1 MHIRTTRVRRQ
12 GKTYEYA
19 QLVET
24 YRRESDG
31 LPVQRVIATLGQ
43 PGDPLVENL
52 RQALAAGRDGKRL
65 VVAKQGTSTRRVPK
79 PTANLRYLDVAVV
92 LELWQQWGLSELLD
106 ELLGEGQEQVRPS
119 AVVAALTIQRCVDPG
134 SKLYATRWLPET
146 ALVELLGIA
155 ASSFHNT
162 RLHRVL
168 EELDNIGGPLMA
180 KLPSLYQKSEGKFA
194 SLFMDVTDTWF
205 VGRGCPLAERGKTKL
220 GHVERKIGIVLL
232 CNEHGYPL
240 RWEVVC
246 GTQHDSKTMT
256 SMLQAVAGVGWI
268 GEAPIVCDRAMG
280 KTAQIREMLATGL
293 RFVTA
298 LTETEFESYATKL
311 PHAEFAELE
320 LRDDAKRL
328 EDVKRAAR
336 CAQAAGLEKLADNL
350 FVMDFGVVERADLSS
365 SALEGEATASD
376 VTVQAMTLCR
386 RLQDDVAQG
395 RFTSYAAAGREL
407 GLAKAL
413 TAKYRQLHRLSEQ
426 QQRDVLAGKVAGCA
440 LDALLKVASLDTAE
454 QREQAFQQLMSAPR
468 SPHRPRRLPVRTDET
483 AESSSLRVR
492 VAAYFNPELFVDQRA
507 RAQQQMTQ
515 LQAWVEELNNRLKS
529 PHSKLTESSVTAIV
543 DRKLREAS
551 ILDLFEVK
559 LTQHLQTEGRPRIR
573 VQLELNTVQ
582 WARRQRYHGFTVL
595 VAHPDLTHSAADLC
609 RLYREKDT
617 VEKDFQVIKSVVELR
632 PIRHRTEAKVR
643 AHVTLCMLSLLLE
656 RTLRRRLR
664 ASPFSSGAALEA
676 LASCDLNMYGGK
688 DTPAAYTI
696 THPNDD
702 QRAILR
708 ALRMQQLADDDHLA
722 DRLTPR

>member
-1 MHIRTTRVRRQ
+1 MHVRTARVHRK

-31 LPVQRVIATLGQ
+31 LPVQRVLATLGQ

-52 RQALAAGRDGKRL
+52 RQALAAARDGQRI
-65 VVAKQGTSTRRVPK
+65 VVAKQGPSKRGAPK

-106 ELLGEGQEQVRPS
+106 ELLGDCHEQVRPS
-119 AVVAALTIQRCVDPG
+119 AVVAALTVQRCVDPG

-168 EELDNIGGPLMA
+168 EDLDNISGPLMA
-180 KLPSLYQKSEGKFA
+180 KLPALYQKSEGKFA

-256 SMLQAVAGVGWI
+256 SMLQSVAGVGWI

-298 LTETEFESYATKL
+298 LTETEFESYAQKL
-311 PHAEFAELE
+311 PHAAFAELE
-320 LRDDAKRL
+320 MGGEAKPL
-328 EDVKRAAR
+328 TNEKRAAR
-336 CAQAAGLEKLADNL
+336 CAQSAGLEKLADNL
-350 FVMDFGVVERADLSS
+350 FVMDFGVVERADSS
-365 SALEGEATASD
+365 SSVLELDPTASD

-386 RLQDDVAQG
+386 RLQEDVAQG
-395 RFTSYAAAGREL
+395 RFSSYAAAGREL
-407 GLAKAL
+407 GLGKSL
-413 TAKYRQLHRLSEQ
+413 TAKYRKLHCLSEQ
-426 QQRDVLAGKVAGCA
+426 QQRDVLAGKVVGCS
-440 LDALLKVASLDTAE
+440 LDALLQVAQLDSTE
-454 QREQAFQQLMSAPR
+454 QRQQAFEQLTSAPR
-468 SPHRPRRLPVRTDET
+468 AAHHARRPPARAEKTT
-483 AESSSLRVR
+483 ESSSLRVR

-507 RAQQQMTQ
+507 KAQQQLTQ
-515 LQAWVEELNNRLKS
+515 LQAWVEELNDRLQS
-529 PHSKLTESSVTAIV
+529 PRSKLSESSVTAII

-551 ILDLFEVK
+551 ILDLFRVK
-559 LTQHLQTEGRPRIR
+559 LTQVPQAEGRPRIQ
-573 VQLELNTVQ
+573 VQLELDTVQ

-595 VAHPDLTHSAADLC
+595 VAHPELAHTAADLC

-664 ASPFSSGAALEA
+664 ASPFSPGAALEA
-676 LASCDLNMYGGK
+676 LASCDLNMYGAK
-688 DTPAAYTI
+688 DGPAAYTI
-696 THPNDD
+696 TQPNPD
-702 QRAILR
+702 QSAILR

-722 DRLTPR
+722 PRLTSR